1 MIEFQTKV
9 HILKLTRVTLRK
21 LPRFSASTKIPTS
34 GRPSEVVVEVDGSP
48 FSRPVA
54 ARAPGGGSFGVW
66 GVRGLQPAAA
76 AADTADDGVRNVGAG
91 GSEMYASSCG
101 LHAVAASSSSARALS
116 PTAGGLSCT
125 ACAAYSFLPWSEHS
139 FQAAPISLPTS
150 ANEASG
156 FSATILLRLV
166 WRGREGRERE
176 SWVWAGV
183 VGERVDVWV
192 HRAA

>member
-1 MIEFQTKV
+1 
-9 HILKLTRVTLRK
+9 
-21 LPRFSASTKIPTS
+21 
-34 GRPSEVVVEVDGSP
+34 
-48 FSRPVA
+48 
-54 ARAPGGGSFGVW
+54 
-66 GVRGLQPAAA
+66 
-76 AADTADDGVRNVGAG
+76 
-91 GSEMYASSCG
+91 MYASSCG
-101 LHAVAASSSSARALS
+101 LHAVAASSSSARAPS
-116 PTAGGLSCT
+116 PTAGDLPCT
-125 ACAAYSFLPWSEHS
+125 ACAACAAYSFLPWSESHS